1 MIIIP
6 AIDIIDGKP
15 VRLYQGDYNKK
26 EVVGQDV
33 LKIAKNFE
41 IAGAEYIHLVDLEG
55 AKKGKLINNKIII
68 EVAKSVN
75 LPIEVGGGIRTYEN
89 IKYLIDNGISR
100 VILGT
105 VAIENLDFVKRAL
118 DKFGDKISIG
128 VDCKNGYLCGRGWL
142 KESKFNYIDFSKE
155 MEKMGVDNIIL
166 TDISR
171 DGTLQGVNIGMLKK
185 LNENICMNITSSGG
199 IAKIDDIRE
208 LKNLNIYGVIIG
220 KALHSKHINLKE
232 AIDLCKENS

>member
-128 VDCKNGYLCGRGWL
+128 FDCKNGYLCGRGWL

-220 KALHSKHINLKE
+220 KALYSKHINLKE

>member
-89 IKYLIDNGISR
+89 IKCLIDNGISR

-220 KALHSKHINLKE
+220 KALYSKHINLKE
-232 AIDLCKENS
+232 AIDLCKENL

>member
-89 IKYLIDNGISR
+89 IKCLIDNGISR

-105 VAIENLDFVKRAL
+105 VAVENLDFVKRAL

-220 KALHSKHINLKE
+220 KALYSKHINLKE

>member
-199 IAKIDDIRE
+199 IAKIDDIIE

-220 KALHSKHINLKE
+220 KALYSKHINLKE

>member
-89 IKYLIDNGISR
+89 IKCLIDNGISR

-155 MEKMGVDNIIL
+155 IEKMGVDNIIL

-220 KALHSKHINLKE
+220 KALYSKHINLKE

>member
-155 MEKMGVDNIIL
+155 MKKIGVDNIIL

-220 KALHSKHINLKE
+220 KALYSKHINLKE

>member
-68 EVAKSVN
+68 DKNAKNKLS
-75 LPIEVGGGIRTYEN
+75 EN
-89 IKYLIDNGISR
+89 FLDNR
-100 VILGT
+100 LQ
-105 VAIENLDFVKRAL
+105 K
-118 DKFGDKISIG
+118 SI
-128 VDCKNGYLCGRGWL
+128 
-142 KESKFNYIDFSKE
+142 YI
-155 MEKMGVDNIIL
+155 V
-166 TDISR
+166 
-171 DGTLQGVNIGMLKK
+171 
-185 LNENICMNITSSGG
+185 
-199 IAKIDDIRE
+199 
-208 LKNLNIYGVIIG
+208 
-220 KALHSKHINLKE
+220 
-232 AIDLCKENS
+232 

>member
-89 IKYLIDNGISR
+89 IKCLIDNGISR

-118 DKFGDKISIG
+118 DNFGDKISIG

-220 KALHSKHINLKE
+220 KALYSKHINLKE

>member
-128 VDCKNGYLCGRGWL
+128 VDCKSGYLCGRGWL

-220 KALHSKHINLKE
+220 KALYSKHINLKE
-232 AIDLCKENS
+232 AIDLCKEN

>member
-6 AIDIIDGKP
+6 AIDIIDGNP

-89 IKYLIDNGISR
+89 IKCLIDNGISR

-220 KALHSKHINLKE
+220 KALYSKHINLKE

>member
-6 AIDIIDGKP
+6 AIDIIDGKT

-89 IKYLIDNGISR
+89 IKCLIDNGISR

-220 KALHSKHINLKE
+220 KALYSKHINLKE

>member
-68 EVAKSVN
+68 EVSKSVN

-89 IKYLIDNGISR
+89 IKCLIDNGISR

-220 KALHSKHINLKE
+220 KALYSKHINLKE

>member
-89 IKYLIDNGISR
+89 IKCLIDNGISR

-220 KALHSKHINLKE
+220 KALYSKHINLKE
-232 AIDLCKENS
+232 AIDLCKEN

>member
-15 VRLYQGDYNKK
+15 VQLYQGDYNKK

-220 KALHSKHINLKE
+220 KALYSKHINLKE

>member
-68 EVAKSVN
+68 EVAKSDN

-89 IKYLIDNGISR
+89 IKCLIDNGISR

-220 KALHSKHINLKE
+220 KALYSKHINLKE

>member
-41 IAGAEYIHLVDLEG
+41 IAGAEYNHLVDLEG

-89 IKYLIDNGISR
+89 IKCLIDNGISR

-220 KALHSKHINLKE
+220 KALYSKHINLKE

>member
-75 LPIEVGGGIRTYEN
+75 LPIEVCGGIRTYEN
-89 IKYLIDNGISR
+89 IKCLIDNGISR

-220 KALHSKHINLKE
+220 KALYSKHINLKE

>member
-89 IKYLIDNGISR
+89 IKCLIDNGISR

-220 KALHSKHINLKE
+220 KAMYSKHINLKE